1 MINGRP
7 LIAVITARP
16 SEREQKIMLEGIMS
30 EAEQYDF
37 YIAVIANIY
46 NFSNIK
52 EYFSHVA
59 VENKIY
65 ELSESERIDGIILMA
80 ETLSDSELKKRVLK
94 KLSDTKVPIVV
105 AGDVIEGY
113 ICINNDIIEDFHEIA
128 RHLTEVH
135 NFTEIDII
143 TGQAEYETSHERVQ
157 GVRDILDKKG
167 IPFSDK
173 NIIYSNYWTTGG
185 EEVAN
190 EYISG
195 KRRLPQAII
204 CANDYMAYGL
214 IDTFF
219 KNGINLPDDVTVIG
233 YEYSGERYYH
243 SPILTTYYRNR
254 SAVGAKA
261 VNVLYSIMSGKNP
274 EYKINTNG
282 YMICGN
288 TCSCGIDKKF
298 LSKELEEVRTTQFF
312 NSMTMCGNFE
322 QKLAVC
328 RSLNDYIR
336 ALQDYSYLIRN
347 MKGLYLCLYED
358 WFSCKEKT
366 PLDTDSND
374 KMMTFYRLISP
385 VEYPSSPH
393 YFIRKMLFPEN
404 LPGSGDKLFL
414 YFVPMFTDG
423 IEIGYF
429 IFQYTTPDSYDTIAI
444 NWINSAVNALN
455 VIRMKNDINELLEY
469 NNLSAFRDTPTGLY
483 NKEGIM
489 REFERSL
496 KKSSRD
502 DMISAVMIKSRLF
515 FDNSRIDL
523 KNICVKIDLE
533 IAECLKKV
541 AVDSSAYCAKLQDK
555 HFLFIAVGKLP
566 EDYDKIISD
575 RIITMI
581 THSPVYRS
589 ADFMDNII
597 SSGIT
602 CNISEIN
609 SENLIDILSDEI
621 NKKTALL
628 FEKYRTADYNKYNNL
643 RAEIYKSPEKQWNAE
658 NVCRDFH
665 ISSGHFRAEYKNIF
679 GLSFHKDII
688 QSRIAMAKYLLMT
701 TSLNLPAIA
710 VKCGY
715 DDDKY
720 FIRQFRQITGTS
732 PNAYRKFSV
741 IS

>member
-30 EAEQYDF
+30 EAEKYGF

-46 NFSNIK
+46 NFSNI
-52 EYFSHVA
+52 ENYFAHVA

-65 ELSESERIDGIILMA
+65 ELAESERIDGVILML
-80 ETLSDSELKKRVLK
+80 ETVSYSDLKEKILK
-94 KLSDTKVPIVV
+94 KLEGKKIPIVV

-113 ICINNDIIEDFHEIA
+113 TCINNDIRKDFHEIA
-128 RHLTEVH
+128 CHITEVH
-135 NFTEIDII
+135 RFTDIDII
-143 TGQAEYETSHERVQ
+143 TGQEEYETSHERVQ
-157 GVRDILDKKG
+157 GMRDVLEEKG
-167 IPFSDK
+167 INFSDE
-173 NIIYSNYWTTGG
+173 NIIFSNYWITGG
-185 EEVAN
+185 EKIAN

-195 KRRLPQAII
+195 KRRLPQAIV

-219 KNGINLPDDVTVIG
+219 KNGITPPEDVTVVG

-261 VNVLYSIMSGKNP
+261 MNVLYSMISGN
-274 EYKINTNG
+274 ESENNVSLNG
-282 YMICGN
+282 CMVCGD

-298 LSKELEEVRTTQFF
+298 LGKELEEVRTAQFY
-312 NSMTMCGNFE
+312 NSMTVCGNFE

-328 RSLNDYIR
+328 RSLSDYIR

-347 MKGLYLCLYED
+347 IKGLYLCLYED
-358 WFSCKEKT
+358 WFSLKEKS
-366 PLDTDSND
+366 PLDIDSND

-385 VEYPSSPH
+385 IEYPSEPH
-393 YFIRKMLFPEN
+393 YFVRKMLFPEN

-423 IEIGYF
+423 TEIGYF
-429 IFQYTTPDSYDTIAI
+429 IFQYTIPDSYDPIAVD
-444 NWINSAVNALN
+444 WINSAVNALN

-469 NNLSAFRDTPTGLY
+469 NNLSAFRDTTTGLY
-483 NKEGIM
+483 NKNGII
-489 REFERSL
+489 RELERSL
-496 KKSSRD
+496 KKSSKD
-502 DMISAVMIKSRLF
+502 DTISAVMIKARLF
-515 FDNSRIDL
+515 FDNSRIDE
-523 KNICVKIDLE
+523 KNISVKIDLE
-533 IAECLKKV
+533 ISECLKK
-541 AVDSSAYCAKLQDK
+541 AAIDSSAFCAKLQDK
-555 HFLFIAVGKLP
+555 QFLFAAIGKLP
-566 EDYDKIISD
+566 ENYDKIIAD
-575 RIITMI
+575 RVVSLI
-581 THSPVYRS
+581 THSPLYKS
-589 ADFMDNII
+589 LEYMDNII
-597 SSGIT
+597 SAGIT
-602 CNISEIN
+602 CNISEIDTK
-609 SENLIDILSDEI
+609 NLIDKLSDEI
-621 NKKTALL
+621 NKETALL
-628 FEKYRTADYNKYNNL
+628 FEKYKTADYNKYNIL
-643 RAEIYKSPEKQWNAE
+643 RASIYKSPEKQWNAE
-658 NVCRDFH
+658 TVCRDFH

-701 TSLNLPAIA
+701 TSLNLLAIA

-720 FIRQFRQITGTS
+720 FIRQFRQITGIS

-741 IS
+741 VS

>member
-7 LIAVITARP
+7 LIAVVTARP
-16 SEREQKIMLEGIMS
+16 YQKEQKIMLEGIMT
-30 EAEQYDF
+30 EAEKYGF
-37 YIAVIANIY
+37 HIAVIANIY
-46 NFSNIK
+46 NFDNV
-52 EYFSHVA
+52 EYYFAHTA

-65 ELSESERIDGIILMA
+65 ELMDSERIDGIILML
-80 ETLSDSELKKRVLK
+80 ETVSYSDLKEKILERLSKRKIPV
-94 KLSDTKVPIVV
+94 VV

-113 ICINNDIIEDFHEIA
+113 TCINNNIRKDFHEIA

-135 NFTEIDII
+135 GFTDIDII
-143 TGQAEYETSHERVQ
+143 TGQARLETSHERVQ
-157 GVRDILDKKG
+157 GIKDILNQKG
-167 IPFSDK
+167 IKFTNE
-173 NIIYSNYWTTGG
+173 NIIFSNYWITGG
-185 EEVAN
+185 EEIAN

-195 KRRLPQAII
+195 KRRLPQAIV
-204 CANDYMAYGL
+204 CANDYMAYGI

-219 KNGINLPDDVTVIG
+219 KNGITLPEDVTVVG

-261 VNVLYSIMSGKNP
+261 LSVLYSMITGNQP
-274 EYKINTNG
+274 ENDVKPDG
-282 YMICGN
+282 YMICGA

-298 LSKELEEVRTTQFF
+298 LISELEEVRTRQFF
-312 NSMTMCGNFE
+312 NNMTMCGNFE

-328 RSLNDYIR
+328 RSLSDYIR

-347 MKGLYLCLYED
+347 LKGLYLCIYED
-358 WFSCKEKT
+358 WFSQKEKT
-366 PLDTDSND
+366 SDINSNE

-385 VEYPSSPH
+385 VEYPSDPH
-393 YFIRKMLFPEN
+393 YFTRKMLFPEN
-404 LPGSGDKLFL
+404 LPGSGDKLYL

-423 IEIGYF
+423 TEIGYF
-429 IFQYTTPDSYDTIAI
+429 IFQYTNPDSYDEIAKD
-444 NWINSAVNALN
+444 WINSAVNALN

-483 NKEGIM
+483 NKTGIM
-489 REFERSL
+489 RELGYSL
-496 KKSSRD
+496 KNSPADSK
-502 DMISAVMIKSRLF
+502 ISAVMIKIRLF
-515 FDNSRIDL
+515 FDNSRIDV
-523 KNICVKIDLE
+523 KNLSVKIDLE
-533 IAECLKKV
+533 VAECLKKI

-555 HFLFIAVGKLP
+555 QFLFVAVGRLP
-566 EDYDKIISD
+566 ENYDKIISD
-575 RIITMI
+575 RIVTMI
-581 THSPVYRS
+581 THSPVCSSTDY
-589 ADFMDNII
+589 MDNVI
-597 SSGIT
+597 SAGST
-602 CNISEIN
+602 CNIGKIN
-609 SENLIDILSDEI
+609 AESLIETLTDDI

-628 FEKYRTADYNKYNNL
+628 FSKYRAAEYSKYNTL
-643 RAEIYKSPEKQWNAE
+643 RAEIYKSPEKSWNAE
-658 NVCRDFH
+658 TVCRDFH

>member
-1 MINGRP
+1 
-7 LIAVITARP
+7 
-16 SEREQKIMLEGIMS
+16 MS
-30 EAEQYDF
+30 EAEKYGF

-52 EYFSHVA
+52 QYFSHVE

-65 ELSESERIDGIILMA
+65 ELAESERIDGIILMA
-80 ETLSDSELKKRVLK
+80 ETLSDSELRKKLLQ
-94 KLSDTKVPIVV
+94 KLSDIKIPVVV
-105 AGDVIEGY
+105 AGDLIEGY
-113 ICINNDIIEDFHEIA
+113 TCINNNVREDFHEIA

-143 TGQAEYETSHERVQ
+143 TGHAEYETSHERVQ
-157 GVRDILDKKG
+157 GIKDILDEKG
-167 IPFSDK
+167 IPFDDE
-173 NIIYSNYWTTGG
+173 NIIYSNYWITGG
-185 EEVAN
+185 EEIAN

-195 KRRLPQAII
+195 KRRLPQAIV

-219 KNGINLPDDVTVIG
+219 KNDINLPDDVTVIG

-254 SAVGAKA
+254 SAIGANA
-261 VNVLYSIMSGKNP
+261 ISILHSMISGTELENNVHL
-274 EYKINTNG
+274 NG
-282 YMICGN
+282 CMVCGN

-298 LSKELEEVRTTQFF
+298 LSRELEEVRTAQFF

-322 QKLAVC
+322 QQLAVC
-328 RSLNDYIR
+328 RSLSDYIR
-336 ALQDYSYLIRN
+336 TLQDYSYLIRN
-347 MKGLYLCLYED
+347 LKGLYLCLYED
-358 WFSCKEKT
+358 WFSRKEKT

-385 VEYPSSPH
+385 IEYPSDPN

-404 LPGSGDKLFL
+404 LLGAGDKLFL
-414 YFVPMFTDG
+414 YFIPMFTDG

-429 IFQYTTPDSYDTIAI
+429 IFQYTTPDSYDAIAI

-483 NKEGIM
+483 NKEGII

-496 KKSSRD
+496 KKSSAD

-515 FDNSRIDL
+515 FDNSRIDA
-523 KNICVKIDLE
+523 KNIGVKIDLE
-533 IAECLKKV
+533 IARCLKKV

-555 HFLFIAVGKLP
+555 QFLFIAVGKLP

-581 THSPVYRS
+581 IHSPVYKS
-589 ADFMDNII
+589 ADYMDNII
-597 SSGIT
+597 STGIT
-602 CNISEIN
+602 CNINEIN
-609 SENLIDILSDEI
+609 NENLINMLTDEI

-628 FEKYRTADYNKYNNL
+628 FEKYRATNYNKYNTL
-643 RAEIYKSPEKQWNAE
+643 RAEIYKSPEKQWNATT
-658 NVCRDFH
+658 VCRDFH

-688 QSRIAMAKYLLMT
+688 QSRIAMAKYLLIT

-720 FIRQFRQITGTS
+720 FMRQFRQITGVS

-741 IS
+741 IP

>member
-30 EAEQYDF
+30 EAEKYGF

-46 NFSNIK
+46 NFSNI
-52 EYFSHVA
+52 ENYFAHVA

-65 ELSESERIDGIILMA
+65 ELAESERIDGVILML
-80 ETLSDSELKKRVLK
+80 ETVSYSDLKEKILK
-94 KLSDTKVPIVV
+94 KLEGKKIPIVV

-113 ICINNDIIEDFHEIA
+113 TCINNDIRKDFHEIA
-128 RHLTEVH
+128 CHITEVH
-135 NFTEIDII
+135 RFTDIDII
-143 TGQAEYETSHERVQ
+143 TGQEEYETSHERVQ
-157 GVRDILDKKG
+157 GMRDVLEEKG
-167 IPFSDK
+167 INFSDE
-173 NIIYSNYWTTGG
+173 NIIFSNYWITGG
-185 EEVAN
+185 EKIAN

-195 KRRLPQAII
+195 KRRLPQAIV

-219 KNGINLPDDVTVIG
+219 KNGITPPEDVTVVG

-261 VNVLYSIMSGKNP
+261 MNVLYSMISGN
-274 EYKINTNG
+274 ESENNVSLNG
-282 YMICGN
+282 CMVCGD

-298 LSKELEEVRTTQFF
+298 LGKELEEVRTAQFY
-312 NSMTMCGNFE
+312 NSMTVCGNFE

-328 RSLNDYIR
+328 RSLSDYIR

-347 MKGLYLCLYED
+347 LKGLYLCLYED
-358 WFSCKEKT
+358 WFSLKDKS
-366 PLDTDSND
+366 PLDIDSND

-385 VEYPSSPH
+385 IEYPSEPH
-393 YFIRKMLFPEN
+393 YFVRKMLFPEN

-423 IEIGYF
+423 TEIGYF
-429 IFQYTTPDSYDTIAI
+429 IFQYTIPDSYDPIAVD
-444 NWINSAVNALN
+444 WINSAVNALN

-469 NNLSAFRDTPTGLY
+469 NNLSAFRDTTTGLY
-483 NKEGIM
+483 NKNGII
-489 REFERSL
+489 RELERSL
-496 KKSSRD
+496 KKSSKD
-502 DMISAVMIKSRLF
+502 DTISAVMIKARLF
-515 FDNSRIDL
+515 FDNSRIDE
-523 KNICVKIDLE
+523 KNISVKIDLE
-533 IAECLKKV
+533 ISECLKK
-541 AVDSSAYCAKLQDK
+541 AAIDSSAFCAKLQDK
-555 HFLFIAVGKLP
+555 QFLFAAIGKLP
-566 EDYDKIISD
+566 ENYDKIIAD
-575 RIITMI
+575 RVVSLI
-581 THSPVYRS
+581 THSPLYKS
-589 ADFMDNII
+589 LEYMDNII
-597 SSGIT
+597 SAGIT
-602 CNISEIN
+602 CNISEIDTK
-609 SENLIDILSDEI
+609 NLIDKLSDEI
-621 NKKTALL
+621 NKETALL
-628 FEKYRTADYNKYNNL
+628 FEKYKTADYNKYNIL
-643 RAEIYKSPEKQWNAE
+643 RASIYKSPEKQWNAE
-658 NVCRDFH
+658 TVCRDFH

-701 TSLNLPAIA
+701 TSLNLLAIA

-720 FIRQFRQITGTS
+720 FIRQFRQITGIS

-741 IS
+741 VS

>member
-7 LIAVITARP
+7 FIAVITARP

-30 EAEQYDF
+30 EAEKYGF

-46 NFSNIK
+46 NISNIGN
-52 EYFSHVA
+52 YFTHVA

-65 ELSESERIDGIILMA
+65 ELAESERIDGVILML
-80 ETLSDSELKKRVLK
+80 ETVSYSDLKEEILEKLAGK
-94 KLSDTKVPIVV
+94 KIPIVV

-113 ICINNDIIEDFHEIA
+113 TCINNDIRKDFHEIA
-128 RHLTEVH
+128 HHITEIH
-135 NFTEIDII
+135 GFTDIDII

-157 GVRDILDKKG
+157 GMRDVLEEKG
-167 IPFSDK
+167 INFSDE
-173 NIIYSNYWTTGG
+173 NIIFSNYWITGG
-185 EEVAN
+185 EKIAN

-195 KRRLPQAII
+195 KRRLPQAIV
-204 CANDYMAYGL
+204 CGNDYMAYGL

-219 KNGINLPDDVTVIG
+219 KNGITPPEDVTVVG

-254 SAVGAKA
+254 SAVGANA
-261 VNVLYSIMSGKNP
+261 MNVLYSMISGNKP
-274 EYKINTNG
+274 ENNVSLNG
-282 YMICGN
+282 CMVCGD

-298 LSKELEEVRTTQFF
+298 LGKELEEVRTAQFY
-312 NSMTMCGNFE
+312 NSMTVCGNFE

-328 RSLNDYIR
+328 RSLSDYIR

-347 MKGLYLCLYED
+347 LKGLYLCLYED
-358 WFSCKEKT
+358 WFSLKEKSL
-366 PLDTDSND
+366 LDIDSND

-385 VEYPSSPH
+385 IEYPSEPH
-393 YFIRKMLFPEN
+393 YFVRKMLFPEN

-423 IEIGYF
+423 TEIGYF
-429 IFQYTTPDSYDTIAI
+429 IFQYTTPDSYDPIAVD
-444 NWINSAVNALN
+444 WINSAVNALN

-469 NNLSAFRDTPTGLY
+469 NNLSAFRDTTTGLY
-483 NKEGIM
+483 NKKGIM
-489 REFERSL
+489 RELEHSL
-496 KKSSRD
+496 KKSSAD
-502 DMISAVMIKSRLF
+502 DTISAVMIKARPF
-515 FDNSRIDL
+515 FDSSRIDE
-523 KNICVKIDLE
+523 KNISVKIDLE
-533 IAECLKKV
+533 ISECLKK
-541 AVDSSAYCAKLQDK
+541 AAIDSSAFCAKLQDK
-555 HFLFIAVGKLP
+555 QFLFAAVGKLP
-566 EDYDKIISD
+566 ENYDKIIAD
-575 RIITMI
+575 RVMSLI
-581 THSPVYRS
+581 THSPLYQS
-589 ADFMDNII
+589 AEYMDNII
-597 SSGIT
+597 SAGIT
-602 CNISEIN
+602 CNISEIDTK
-609 SENLIDILSDEI
+609 NLIDKLADEI
-621 NKKTALL
+621 NKETALL
-628 FEKYRTADYNKYNNL
+628 FEKYKTADYNKYNIL
-643 RAEIYKSPEKQWNAE
+643 RTSIYKSPEKQWNAE
-658 NVCRDFH
+658 TVCRDFH

-720 FIRQFRQITGTS
+720 FIRQFRQITGIS

-741 IS
+741 VS

>member
-1 MINGRP
+1 
-7 LIAVITARP
+7 
-16 SEREQKIMLEGIMS
+16 MS
-30 EAEQYDF
+30 EAQKYDF

-52 EYFSHVA
+52 QYFSHVE

-65 ELSESERIDGIILMA
+65 ELAESERIDGIILMA
-80 ETLSDSELKKRVLK
+80 ETLSDSELRKNLLE
-94 KLSDTKVPIVV
+94 KLSDIKIPVVV
-105 AGDVIEGY
+105 AGDLIEGY
-113 ICINNDIIEDFHEIA
+113 TCINNNIREDFHEIA
-128 RHLTEVH
+128 RHLTEIH

-157 GVRDILDKKG
+157 GIKDILDEKG
-167 IPFSDK
+167 IPFDDE
-173 NIIYSNYWTTGG
+173 NIIYSNYWITGG
-185 EEVAN
+185 EEIAN

-195 KRRLPQAII
+195 KRRLPQAIV

-219 KNGINLPDDVTVIG
+219 KNDINLPDDVTVIG

-254 SAVGAKA
+254 SAVGANA
-261 VNVLYSIMSGKNP
+261 VNIIYSMISGTETKN
-274 EYKINTNG
+274 NVCLNG
-282 YMICGN
+282 CMVCGA

-298 LSKELEEVRTTQFF
+298 LSRELEEVRTIQFY

-322 QKLAVC
+322 QQLAVC
-328 RSLNDYIR
+328 RSLSNYIR
-336 ALQDYSYLIRN
+336 TLQDYSYLIRN
-347 MKGLYLCLYED
+347 LKGLYLCLYEN
-358 WFSCKEKT
+358 WFSRKEKT
-366 PLDTDSND
+366 PLDTNSND

-385 VEYPSSPH
+385 VEYPSDPN
-393 YFIRKMLFPEN
+393 YFIRKTLFPEN
-404 LPGSGDKLFL
+404 LPGAGDKLFL
-414 YFVPMFTDG
+414 YFIPMFTDS

-483 NKEGIM
+483 NKKGIM

-496 KKSSRD
+496 KKSSAD
-502 DMISAVMIKSRLF
+502 DMISAIMIESRLF
-515 FDNSRIDL
+515 FDNSRIDT
-523 KNICVKIDLE
+523 KNLCIKIDLE
-533 IAECLKKV
+533 ITECLKKV
-541 AVDSSAYCAKLQDK
+541 AIDSSAYCAKLQDK
-555 HFLFIAVGKLP
+555 QFLFVTVGKFP
-566 EDYDKIISD
+566 ENYDKIIAD
-575 RIITMI
+575 RIVTLI
-581 THSPVYRS
+581 THSPLYKS
-589 ADFMDNII
+589 AEFMDNII
-597 SSGIT
+597 STGIT
-602 CNISEIN
+602 CNISEIDIK
-609 SENLIDILSDEI
+609 NLIDMLSDEI

-628 FEKYRTADYNKYNNL
+628 LEKYKTVNYNKYNTL
-643 RAEIYKSPEKQWNAE
+643 RAEIYKSPENQWNAE
-658 NVCRDFH
+658 TVCRDFH

-720 FIRQFRQITGTS
+720 FMRQFRQITGIS
-732 PNAYRKFSV
+732 PNNYRKFSV
-741 IS
+741 IP